1 MTASARSTTTLREIL
16 ALAVGGAVGT
26 IGRYSVGL
34 WAYRTFGAHF
44 AFATLFVNVAGC
56 FLLGL
61 LMEFGLNA
69 DAFSRTTHLGLTVG
83 FLGAFTTFSTFG
95 YETIRYVENGAMN
108 LAAANVAANLLL
120 GMLAAWAGLNAGRT
134 LISTLG

>member
-1 MTASARSTTTLREIL
+1 
-16 ALAVGGAVGT
+16 
-26 IGRYSVGL
+26 
-34 WAYRTFGAHF
+34 
-44 AFATLFVNVAGC
+44 
-56 FLLGL
+56 
-61 LMEFGLNA
+61 LNA

-120 GMLAAWAGLNAGRT
+120 GVLAAWGGLNAGRA
-134 LISTLG
+134 LISALG